1 MLSKACEYGLKSM
14 IFVMS
19 KSDMNACVNITE
31 ISEEIKSPPAFTAK
45 ILQKLAREGLLNSVK
60 GPVGGYC
67 IPPERVKDLNLK
79 EIVIAIDGDSLF
91 TACGLGLEHCS
102 DKNPCP
108 MHEEFKKV
116 RKGFDQMFSST
127 LLIDLTKGL
136 KKTTRLKI

>member
-1 MLSKACEYGLKSM
+1 MLSKACEYGLKAM

-19 KSDMNACVNITE
+19 KNDLNTCVKITE

-45 ILQKLAREGLLNSVK
+45 ILQKLSKKGLLNSIK
-60 GPVGGYC
+60 GPAGGYC

-79 EIVIAIDGDSLF
+79 EIVIAIDGDTLF
-91 TACGLGLEHCS
+91 TACGLGLEYCS

-116 RKGFDQMFSST
+116 RNGFDHMFSST

-136 KKTTRLKI
+136 RTNTRLKI